1 MGARR
6 TAFLP
11 QERRACEPGFIE
23 STRKASREAAEETSL
38 SLASYDDLRIIP
50 IPLADEIRPGDS
62 LADKLLQALRQH
74 SLAFEP
80 GDILVVK
87 HKIVS
92 KAEGRIVDLATI
104 KPSAH
109 SIAWAKKYKLDARVI
124 ELALRES
131 RAVIRRK
138 NGVLITET
146 RHGFI
151 CANSGVDVSNVDGGR
166 HALLLPAD
174 PDRSARKLHREL
186 KQRTG
191 LAIPVLITDTF
202 GRPWREG
209 LVDFCIGMAGM
220 KALRDDRGRRD
231 PHGYTLHASLEAVA
245 DELACA
251 AALVCGKLNRTPAC
265 IIRGFPYEPCRTAA
279 LATCCAPQP
288 ATCSASMPSP
298 KGSL

>member
-1 MGARR
+1 M
-6 TAFLP
+6 
-11 QERRACEPGFIE
+11 
-23 STRKASREAAEETSL
+23 STASRVSKKNALATAEIRL
-38 SLASYDDLRIIP
+38 IA
-50 IPLADEIRPGDS
+50 IPLNQDIKPGDS
-62 LADKLLQALRQH
+62 LTEKLLRSLRQH
-74 SLAFEP
+74 NLAFVP
-80 GDILVVK
+80 GDLLVIK

-92 KAEGRIVDLATI
+92 KAEGRIVDLDTI
-104 KPSAH
+104 KPSPE

-124 ELALRES
+124 ELAVRES
-131 RAVIRRK
+131 HAVIRRK

-186 KQRTG
+186 KKYTK
-191 LAIPVLITDTF
+191 LAIPVLISDTF

-209 LVDFCIGMAGM
+209 LVDYCIGVAGM
-220 KALRDDRGRRD
+220 KVLRDDRGRRD

-245 DELACA
+245 DELAAA

-265 IIRGFPYEPCRTAA
+265 IIRGFPHEPARGRARD
-279 LATCCAPQP
+279 LLRP
-288 ATCSASMPSP
+288 ASSD
-298 KGSL
+298 LFR